1 METKNISELIEKAD
15 NFADYTDAFD
25 DLKKIEKGE
34 YNVYG
39 YCFIGKY
46 ADCPAHDEVSL
57 LGKCVNDIE
66 KAISLAWWNAGL
78 GRESEQ
84 WTHLP
89 NYGYI
94 IVTDSKGMIIKETP
108 RRYY

>member
-25 DLKKIEKGE
+25 DLKTLEKGD

-57 LGKCVNDIE
+57 LGKGVKDIE
-66 KAISLAWWNAGL
+66 KAILLKNIRSDTYLRKWWCKTL
-78 GRESEQ
+78 THIPRE
-84 WTHLP
+84 
-89 NYGYI
+89 
-94 IVTDSKGMIIKETP
+94 
-108 RRYY
+108 